1 MLLVNI
7 LVTLFLINITVA
19 KGISN
24 ILGGACVNIYSN
36 SLNKYPFICASDGI
50 SPVLTDLSYKCL
62 CSNENY
68 MLTVLGCIK
77 QGANTDKES
86 KEAID
91 YLVETCKNNK
101 LNLDTSKLE
110 FFLIENHKSFTTLSY
125 QIKEYK
131 KYVTSMKAYNSYN
144 GLKDNTEP
152 FVLKY
157 PIYTESSYIND
168 SIAEID
174 DIVFNRHLSSIM
186 GIILNIF
193 WVIIPIFGLI
203 GNGIYW
209 AFPTFVMKIKNK
221 KICKKIRIF
230 CLKSQIWHNQTDE
243 SKHVLKTA
251 SIQKTTNDSNKYIE
265 QAKTLESKKSFPNRM
280 QFVTILFYSLINFCF
295 CISFYYTT
303 PQKQS
308 FFFKHIQT
316 YNADI
321 IDQNLNSRKAMLF
334 VADRTGILA
343 ICQLP
348 LVFLMAGQN
357 NLLITLTGWDYKTF
371 NFFHKWIARLCV
383 FLIGVHAVTYFN
395 FTYNNGTFKYRWSLE
410 KWKCACLGFV
420 SIVVLILGTIR
431 KFRII
436 FYEAFK
442 IIHQVFSILFC
453 IGVYYHIKKLG
464 WNEFLY
470 VSLIFWASE
479 YLFRFSKIIVSG
491 GVIQAKCVGIFDPKG
506 SKQKKCHTIKLYISH
521 SKWWR
526 PYPGCFVFVY
536 ILTPSLFWQRHPI
549 TVLQDA
555 DDPSNTDIVL
565 LIKVKNGMTKR
576 LADIVSASPDGHCT
590 IPILLEGPYGSAISL
605 KRYTNSL
612 FFAGGIGFTAVYS
625 LAIDSAKEILSQL
638 RSGERKS
645 DYLNIDSSDDI
656 ENTEIKEDSREK
668 KSSPIIV
675 NWFIPHLQS
684 LEIFIN
690 EVMYLS
696 QFGPALVN
704 INIYITRW
712 DLTDISYLQ
721 LASQA
726 TTTKEEEMDNDNKPE
741 NTAAKRIFSGFSSV
755 LTDEVLPSGYT
766 DYWDEK
772 SVYKPS
778 RAATVNS
785 QLLTDDSEQNN
796 ETTYYT
802 DIAAS
807 DLKNGLLSLNKE
819 DLIDSSPPKAT
830 IISNP
835 SSDSSSKKKKK
846 QIDIIGVT
854 DTRSTVELESSN
866 EGSNDVNFESEE
878 NTDSVLNSTTKSIAS
893 SKETANTDKNSSE
906 SASDSSKDFVVKTDT
921 KIYSINSAKEKF
933 FLEQRL
939 RQAQIKNHLEKEA
952 QEKLAKNQNN
962 NNNNNTNNKWSLS
975 SFNSIFSG
983 KNTKTKKLKQKDPG
997 VLSFEKSI
1005 NYRLCKINEVMQ
1017 QKYSNI
1023 HVTANRLPNLL
1034 SMVEKEIE
1042 QCSGSVAI
1050 VSCGPSSMKSDIR
1063 KGFLAALGKD
1073 DLKLFLDFFEE

>member
-1 MLLVNI
+1 MLLANI
-7 LVTLFLINITVA
+7 LITLFFINISVA

-50 SPVLTDLSYKCL
+50 SPVLTDLSNKCL

-91 YLVETCKNNK
+91 YLVETCKNNN
-101 LNLDTSKLE
+101 LILDTSKLE
-110 FFLIENHKSFTTLSY
+110 FFLTENYKFFTTLSY

-131 KYVTSMKAYNSYN
+131 KYVTSMKAYNSFN
-144 GLKDNTEP
+144 GLKDNAEP

-157 PIYTESSYIND
+157 PIYTESSYLND

-193 WVIIPIFGLI
+193 WIIIPIFGLI

-209 AFPTFVMKIKNK
+209 AFPTFVMKIKSK

-251 SIQKTTNDSNKYIE
+251 SIQKSTNESNKYIE
-265 QAKTLESKKSFPNRM
+265 QAKTLESKNSFPNRM
-280 QFVTILFYSLINFCF
+280 QFVTISFYSLINFCF
-295 CISFYYTT
+295 CVSFYYTT

-308 FFFKHIQT
+308 FFFKHIQA

-321 IDQNLNSRKAMLF
+321 IEHNLNSRKAMLF

-395 FTYNNGTFKYRWSLE
+395 FAFNNGTFKYRWTLE
-410 KWKCACLGFV
+410 KWRCACLGFF
-420 SIVVLILGTIR
+420 SIIVLILGTIR
-431 KFRII
+431 RFRII
-436 FYEAFK
+436 FYETFK

-453 IGVYYHIKKLG
+453 FGVYYHIKKLG

-536 ILTPSLFWQRHPI
+536 ILTPGLFWQRHPI

-590 IPILLEGPYGSAISL
+590 IPILLEGPYGSSISL

-645 DYLNIDSSDDI
+645 DYLNIDSNDDI
-656 ENTEIKEDSREK
+656 ENTEIKEDSRENK
-668 KSSPIIV
+668 NSPIIV

-696 QFGPALVN
+696 QFGASLVN

-712 DLTDISYLQ
+712 DLTDTSYLQ

-726 TTTKEEEMDNDNKPE
+726 TTIKEREMDNDIKPE
-741 NTAAKRIFSGFSSV
+741 NTSVKRNFSGFSSV

-802 DIAAS
+802 DIAGS

-835 SSDSSSKKKKK
+835 SSDSSFKKKEK

-854 DTRSTVELESSN
+854 DTRSTIKLESSN
-866 EGSNDVNFESEE
+866 EGSDDVNLEIGE
-878 NTDSVLNSTTKSIAS
+878 NTDNNTENIQS
-893 SKETANTDKNSSE
+893 SKETEKTDEKLSE
-906 SASDSSKDFVVKTDT
+906 STSDSSKDFVVKTDT

-933 FLEQRL
+933 YLEQKL

-952 QEKLAKNQNN
+952 QEELAKQQNN
-962 NNNNNTNNKWSLS
+962 NNNNNNKWSLS
-975 SFNSIFSG
+975 SINSIFSG
-983 KNTKTKKLKQKDPG
+983 KKANSKKLKEKDPG

-1063 KGFLAALGKD
+1063 KSFLAALAKD
-1073 DLKLFLDFFEE
+1073 ELKLFLDFFEEELVW